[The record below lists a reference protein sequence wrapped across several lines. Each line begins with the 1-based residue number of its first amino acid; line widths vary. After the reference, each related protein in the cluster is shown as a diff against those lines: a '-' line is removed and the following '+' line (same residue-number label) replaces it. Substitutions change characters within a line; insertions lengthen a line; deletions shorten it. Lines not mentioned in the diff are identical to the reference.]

1 MDDII
6 YFLLLVG
13 WLAFSF
19 YQQNAKKKKKLEQMR
34 ADEARRRNGGDAEE
48 SDEMHMEQQR
58 ESAYRT
64 EAEPKKDY
72 KSTLEEWLLGEQTSL
87 ESIPET
93 EAQSLETIPEQPE
106 IENRYDGFS
115 GDQKLNVYQKYYDEE
130 IAEQAA
136 ADFNLN
142 PEKIEN
148 RIEELE
154 EEMVL
159 EENDRLEN
167 AVTEGETYFDLRKA
181 VIYSEIIN
189 RRY

>member
-34 ADEARRRNGGDAEE
+34 AEEARRGQSSDVGE
-48 SDEMHMEQQR
+48 SEDVRMDWQHEAGQDP
-58 ESAYRT
+58 RT
-64 EAEPKKDY
+64 ETKPEF
-72 KSTLEEWLLGEQTSL
+72 KSKLEEWLLGEQISL
-87 ESIPET
+87 EKIPET

-106 IENRYDGFS
+106 IGNRYDGFS
-115 GDQKLNVYQKYYDEE
+115 DDQKPNVYQKYYDEE

-136 ADFNLN
+136 PDFNLN
-142 PEKIEN
+142 HKKTEDNEM
-148 RIEELE
+148 ELE
-154 EEMVL
+154 DAMIFEGQSSP
-159 EENDRLEN
+159 ENT
-167 AVTEGETYFDLRKA
+167 VIEGQTYFDLRRA
-181 VIYSEIIN
+181 VIYSEILN